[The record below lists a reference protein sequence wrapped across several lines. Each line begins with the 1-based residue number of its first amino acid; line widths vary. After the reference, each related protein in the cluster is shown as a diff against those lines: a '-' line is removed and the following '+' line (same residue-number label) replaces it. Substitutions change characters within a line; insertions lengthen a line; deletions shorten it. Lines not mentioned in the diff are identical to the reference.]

1 MEIIDFNQK
10 KQEKKNKIPTNSK
23 IDALFLNKAITLSEA
38 LPYIK
43 KFAGEI
49 FVIKFGGNAMGN
61 ENIVEEFAKDIVLLK
76 KIGINPIVVHGGGPQ
91 IGNMLNK
98 LKIQSKFIDGL
109 RVTDH
114 QTVNIVE
121 MVLSGSINKDLVTAI
136 NKQGGLAIGLS
147 GKDANLIEAKKLRRT
162 KKDENSNIE
171 KILDLGFVGEPTQ
184 INPEIFIALDDSDI
198 IPVIAPIGIGKNGE
212 TFNINAD
219 TVAGKIAEA
228 VNACKLIMLTDV
240 DGLLDTEG
248 NLVSKVTDHEISTLT
263 KKKIIS
269 GGMIPKTT
277 TCVKA
282 VENGV
287 ESAHILNGTVPHIL
301 LVEVFTETGAGT
313 MIQAE

>member
-1 MEIIDFNQK
+1 
-10 KQEKKNKIPTNSK
+10 
-23 IDALFLNKAITLSEA
+23 
-38 LPYIK
+38 
-43 KFAGEI
+43 
-49 FVIKFGGNAMGN
+49 MGN
-61 ENIVEEFAKDIVLLK
+61 KKIVEEFAKDIVLLK

-91 IGNMLNK
+91 IGDMLNK

-114 QTVNIVE
+114 ETVNIVE

-162 KKDENSNIE
+162 KKDSNSNIE

-184 INPEIFIALDDSDI
+184 INPEIFISLDDSDI

-212 TFNINAD
+212 TYNINAD
-219 TVAGKIAEA
+219 TVAGKIAES

-240 DGLLDTEG
+240 DGLLDKEG
-248 NLVSKVTDHEISTLT
+248 HLVSKVTDQEISSLT
-263 KKKIIS
+263 KKKVIS
-269 GGMIPKTT
+269 GGMIPKTI
-277 TCVKA
+277 TCVNA

>member
-1 MEIIDFNQK
+1 MEIIDLNQEK
-10 KQEKKNKIPTNSK
+10 KKNKIPQNSK

-43 KFAGEI
+43 KFAGEV

-61 ENIVEEFAKDIVLLK
+61 QEIVEEFAKDIVLLK
-76 KIGINPIVVHGGGPQ
+76 KIGINPIIVHGGGPQ

-109 RVTDH
+109 RVTD
-114 QTVNIVE
+114 QEAVNIVE

-184 INPEIFIALDDSDI
+184 INPEIFIAIDDSDI
-198 IPVIAPIGIGKNGE
+198 IPVIAPIGIGQNGE
-212 TFNINAD
+212 TYNINAD
-219 TVAGKIAEA
+219 TVAGKLAEA

-240 DGLLDTEG
+240 DGLMDKEG
-248 NLVSKVTDHEISTLT
+248 NLLSKVTDKEISSLT
-263 KKKIIS
+263 RKKVIS

-277 TCVKA
+277 TCVQA
-282 VENGV
+282 VANGV
-287 ESAHILNGTVPHIL
+287 ESAHILNGTIAHIL

>member
-1 MEIIDFNQK
+1 MEIIDLNQEK
-10 KQEKKNKIPTNSK
+10 KKNKIPQNSK
-23 IDALFLNKAITLSEA
+23 IDALFLNKAVTLSEA

-43 KFAGEI
+43 KFAGEV

-61 ENIVEEFAKDIVLLK
+61 QQIVEEFAKDIVLLK
-76 KIGINPIVVHGGGPQ
+76 KIGINPIIVHGGGPQ

-109 RVTDH
+109 RVTD
-114 QTVNIVE
+114 QEAVNIVE

-184 INPEIFIALDDSDI
+184 INPEIFIAIDDSDI

-212 TFNINAD
+212 TYNINAD
-219 TVAGKIAEA
+219 TVAGKLAEA

-240 DGLLDTEG
+240 DGLMDKEG
-248 NLVSKVTDHEISTLT
+248 NLLSRVTDKEISSLT
-263 KKKIIS
+263 KKKVIS

-277 TCVKA
+277 TCVQA
-282 VENGV
+282 VANGV
-287 ESAHILNGTVPHIL
+287 ESAHILNGTIAHIL

>member
-1 MEIIDFNQK
+1 MEIIDLNQEK
-10 KQEKKNKIPTNSK
+10 KKNKIPQNSK
-23 IDALFLNKAITLSEA
+23 IDTLFLNKAITLSEA

-43 KFAGEI
+43 KFAGEV

-61 ENIVEEFAKDIVLLK
+61 QEIVEEFAKDIVLLK
-76 KIGINPIVVHGGGPQ
+76 KIGINPIIVHGGGPQ

-109 RVTDH
+109 RVTD
-114 QTVNIVE
+114 QEAVNIVE

-184 INPEIFIALDDSDI
+184 INPEIFIAIDDSDI

-212 TFNINAD
+212 TYNINAD
-219 TVAGKIAEA
+219 TVAGKLAEA

-240 DGLLDTEG
+240 DGLMDKEG
-248 NLVSKVTDHEISTLT
+248 NLLSRVTDKEISSLT
-263 KKKIIS
+263 KKKVIS

-277 TCVKA
+277 TCVQA
-282 VENGV
+282 VANGV
-287 ESAHILNGTVPHIL
+287 ESAHILNGTIAHIL

>member
-1 MEIIDFNQK
+1 MEIIDLNQEK
-10 KQEKKNKIPTNSK
+10 KKNKIPQNSK

-43 KFAGEI
+43 KFAGEV

-61 ENIVEEFAKDIVLLK
+61 QEIVEEFAKDIVLLK
-76 KIGINPIVVHGGGPQ
+76 KIGINPIIVHGGGPQ

-109 RVTDH
+109 RVTD
-114 QTVNIVE
+114 QEAVNIVE

-184 INPEIFIALDDSDI
+184 INPEIFIAIDDSDI

-212 TFNINAD
+212 TYNINAD
-219 TVAGKIAEA
+219 TVAGKLAEA

-240 DGLLDTEG
+240 DGLMDKEG
-248 NLVSKVTDHEISTLT
+248 NLLSKVTDKEISSLT
-263 KKKIIS
+263 KKKVIS

-277 TCVKA
+277 TCVQA
-282 VENGV
+282 VANGV
-287 ESAHILNGTVPHIL
+287 ESAHILNGTIAHIL